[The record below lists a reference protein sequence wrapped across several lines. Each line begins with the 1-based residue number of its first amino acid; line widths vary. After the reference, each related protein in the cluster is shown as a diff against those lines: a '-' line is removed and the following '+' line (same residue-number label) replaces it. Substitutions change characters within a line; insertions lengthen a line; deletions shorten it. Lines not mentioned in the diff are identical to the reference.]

1 MLLDFYVLATA
12 FFHDR
17 LQPALTA
24 SWSARSFKPCLAL
37 CTEILDRCGR
47 DAPHDCLLRQVAAG
61 LPFASR
67 SWHALAGEFMLLGRE
82 DMPLIE
88 IAPRTLCCLL
98 APDCDRPGDG
108 PRSAFVAIEQVLF
121 GSRDLRFGGAFY
133 RPDCA
138 GYNDMTDVR
147 RLLAYL
153 EAIDPAGWTEAMLQ
167 PINELAS
174 IEDRAEEL
182 AFLRDWWPPLVEV
195 HRDAVRHDCVI
206 VCERR

>member
-1 MLLDFYVLATA
+1 MLFDFYLLAAA

-17 LQPALTA
+17 LQSALTA

-47 DAPHDCLLRQVAAG
+47 DAPHDCLLRQVAGG
-61 LPFASR
+61 LPFTPR
-67 SWHALAGEFMLLGRE
+67 FWHALAGELIVLGRE

-98 APDCDRPGDG
+98 APDCDRPGGG
-108 PRSAFVAIEQVLF
+108 PRRGFVPIEQVLF
-121 GSRDLRFGGAFY
+121 GTRDLRFGGAFY
-133 RPDCA
+133 RPDHA
-138 GYNDMTDVR
+138 GYNDKTDVE

-153 EAIDPAGWTEAMLQ
+153 EAIEPAGWIEAMLQ
-167 PINELAS
+167 PISELAS

-182 AFLRDWWPPLVEV
+182 AFVRDWWLPLVEV
-195 HRDAVRHDCVI
+195 YRDALRRDCVI